1 MFPYLAEN
9 FRLSCQKCTLRVQVN
24 IRGKIGFPRKC
35 LIFFV
40 VTFGF
45 YGKKCRILVEEFD
58 KFVRAAFDPYGRS
71 FWRKTTS
78 RKNLV
83 FHIILGLRGENILI
97 RHNLVCSLLTRL
109 SFLTLELHFE
119 VFFQQF
125 RIFSSISGFQCEFL
139 PYLAQKFRHSR
150 QKCILRVQTKVWW
163 KIGFRLEQV
172 RIFHEHLDST
182 QKMSDFWWKISAR
195 SPGLHFS
202 YTRARFKKIT
212 IVSKELVFFIIMGL
226 RVESKKIW
234 LLTKFCPHCCR
245 NFILSLQGKNLIFLE
260 QFSSSYPFWDPS
272 RNCWDFLGKNFSSF
286 VEAAFYVYRQTI
298 WRETILS
305 K

>member
-1 MFPYLAEN
+1 MCN
-9 FRLSCQKCTLRVQVN
+9 
-24 IRGKIGFPRKC
+24 
-35 LIFFV
+35 IFF

-45 YGKKCRILVEEFD
+45 YGKKCRISVEEFD

-109 SFLTLELHFE
+109 SFLTLEHHFE
-119 VFFQQF
+119 ISFQQF
-125 RIFSSISGFQCEFL
+125 RIFSSISGFQYELL
-139 PYLAQKFRHSR
+139 PFLAQKFRHSR

-163 KIGFRLEQV
+163 KIGFRLEKV
-172 RIFHEHLDST
+172 RIFHKHLDST

-202 YTRARFKKIT
+202 YTRARFEKIT
-212 IVSKELVFFIIMGL
+212 IVSKELVFL
-226 RVESKKIW
+226 SLWDLEWRVKKFDFWQYSVRTVFETLFWVSRAKIW
-234 LLTKFCPHCCR
+234 FFLN
-245 NFILSLQGKNLIFLE
+245 NFHPLILFEIRAGI
-260 QFSSSYPFWDPS
+260 
-272 RNCWDFLGKNFSSF
+272 
-286 VEAAFYVYRQTI
+286 VETF
-298 WRETILS
+298 
-305 K
+305 